1 MRTTHLTRLIGLL
14 CHPAG
19 ENLIHQMFSAAC
31 AISGVDA
38 APIVFDASIRE
49 IGSPVGALKTLGAA
63 GVYLDGRLRHA
74 ATGVVDYLSDEA
86 HGAGVIN
93 TILFVDDH
101 ATGHNTEATAIIRT
115 LEPHREKFANG
126 SAVVLGAGA
135 LARSAVYALVRHF
148 RVRHL
153 AIADRTPQQAQ
164 LLKQMYDGT
173 KTTTVIESHEL
184 FPPDIAQLLAEAR
197 LIVNATAVGA
207 FPDTE
212 ATPLTILDLL
222 NDRQIVLDA
231 IYSPAHTKLLSQA
244 AAAGAIPISGIEI
257 LLEQVAESFRIL
269 TDSEFPRREI
279 RELLV
284 TNA

>member
-14 CHPAG
+14 CHPTG

-31 AISGVDA
+31 AITGVDA
-38 APIVFDASIRE
+38 APIIFDATIRE
-49 IGSPVGALKTLGAA
+49 ISAPVGALKTLGAA

-74 ATGVVDYLSDEA
+74 ATGLVDYLADEA

-93 TILFVDDH
+93 TILFTDDH

-135 LARSAVYALVRHF
+135 IARSAVYALVRHF

-164 LLKQMYDGT
+164 LLKQLYDGT
-173 KTTTVIESHEL
+173 KTTTTVEAHEL

-197 LIVNATAVGA
+197 LIINATAIGA

-212 ATPLTILDLL
+212 ATPITISDLI
-222 NDRQIVLDA
+222 NDRQVVLDSV
-231 IYSPAHTKLLSQA
+231 YSPAHTKLLSQA
-244 AAAGAIPISGIEI
+244 DEAGALSISGIEI

-269 TDSEFPRREI
+269 TDSEFPRQEI
-279 RELLV
+279 RALLV
-284 TNA
+284 TNE